1 MSSFLQANEFLGTE
15 FEECIHYIVHHSLFG
30 FSKSFSFNLYL
41 RCVLV
46 KNFNV

>member
-15 FEECIHYIVHHSLFG
+15 IGECIPCIVHHSLFG